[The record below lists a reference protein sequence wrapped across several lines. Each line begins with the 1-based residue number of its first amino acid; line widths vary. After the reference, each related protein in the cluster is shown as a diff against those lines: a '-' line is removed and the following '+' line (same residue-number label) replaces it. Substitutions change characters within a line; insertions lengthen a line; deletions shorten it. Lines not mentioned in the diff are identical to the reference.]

1 MDMMNLLGKE
11 VIELNGGLIGIVKNV
26 MFDEDAWRVGSFDVQ
41 LNEEV
46 AKEFEMKKVFRN
58 YRFPLDVNLVQG
70 IGDKITLGTSK
81 EELMTLLATLEEASD
96 TQSTKG
102 S

>member
-11 VIELNGGLIGIVKNV
+11 VIELNGGLIGVVKNV
-26 MFDEDAWRVGSFDVQ
+26 MFDEDSWHVGSFDVQ

-46 AKEFEMKKVFRN
+46 AKEFEKKKVFRN

-70 IGDKITLGTSK
+70 IGDKITLRTSK

-96 TQSTKG
+96 TQSTNG
-102 S
+102 